1 MLQYV
6 NGTCKVYLAE
16 FKSKKNKDT
25 FYKIGY
31 TTYKDAMDR
40 FKTKGA
46 MYDSWDIRILST
58 IYCNDVRMAKLVEY
72 ILLKTYPKNFWLEE
86 KISGVTE
93 VFKIDRKN
101 YLELL
106 KNFREYSAKSKALLG
121 YDKKDA
127 A

>member
-16 FKSKKNKDT
+16 FKNKKNNDV

-40 FKTKGA
+40 FKIKGS
-46 MYDSWDIRILST
+46 MYNSWDIRILST

-72 ILLKTYPKNFWLEE
+72 ILLSTYPKNFWLEE

-93 VFKIDRKN
+93 VFKLERKN

-106 KNFREYSAKSKALLG
+106 KNFRDYSAKSKSLLG

>member
-1 MLQYV
+1 
-6 NGTCKVYLAE
+6 
-16 FKSKKNKDT
+16 
-25 FYKIGY
+25 
-31 TTYKDAMDR
+31 
-40 FKTKGA
+40 
-46 MYDSWDIRILST
+46 MYNSWDIRILST

-72 ILLKTYPKNFWLEE
+72 ILLSTYPKNFWLEE

-93 VFKIDRKN
+93 VFKLERKN

-106 KNFREYSAKSKALLG
+106 KNFRDYSAKSKSLLG